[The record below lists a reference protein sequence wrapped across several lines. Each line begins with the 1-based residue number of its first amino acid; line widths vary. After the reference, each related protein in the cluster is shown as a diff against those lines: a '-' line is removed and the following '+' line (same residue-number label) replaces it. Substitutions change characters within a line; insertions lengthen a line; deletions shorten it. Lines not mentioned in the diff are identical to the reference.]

1 MLPAERF
8 LGSGQ
13 QTKET
18 EIEADFSWQA
28 ATILWPETSRRTK
41 GLGEEDTGHLPL
53 SPLLRHK
60 QL

>member
-28 ATILWPETSRRTK
+28 ATILWLETSRRTK